1 MRGCITNF
9 WTLGGELRLRIPVRL
24 PRVFE
29 KDTAQ
34 GEEGIEEGIEVGDIP
49 AHAGSFN
56 AGGGQLFA
64 RTLNRPRTDEVP
76 TLPLRPVAHAGGMLL
91 KVVQNGGQSGAEV
104 EKVLQMRNDLRHVVL

>member
-1 MRGCITNF
+1 MLNIADNIFVGKLHGIVGCISNF
-9 WTLGGELRLRIPVRL
+9 WSSGSKLRLGIPVRL
-24 PRVFE
+24 PGVFK

-34 GEEGIEEGIEVGDIP
+34 DEESIEVGDIP

-76 TLPLRPVAHAGGMLL
+76 TLPIRPVAHAGGILL
-91 KVVQNGGQSGAEV
+91 KVVQ
-104 EKVLQMRNDLRHVVL
+104 MRNDLSHVVL